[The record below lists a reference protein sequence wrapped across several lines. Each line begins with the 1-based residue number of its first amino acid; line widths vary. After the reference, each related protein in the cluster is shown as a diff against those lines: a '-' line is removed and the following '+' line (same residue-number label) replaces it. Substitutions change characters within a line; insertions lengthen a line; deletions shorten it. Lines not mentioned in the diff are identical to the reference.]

1 MEKTPEEIFAE
12 KMAAKIDESKGLI
25 TAEVKAMIEDHAKGN
40 AEKMAELEETAKK
53 QGEAITEMLK
63 KQAAPAKVIGLK
75 EAIRTELTAKFA
87 GKTLEEVKGMMGKGV
102 EINIKAAGTFLTST
116 HTTGQVQSFEVDPML
131 DAAPQKK
138 LFLRDVVGA
147 TSTSSETI
155 IVREKYNEDGDAAWV
170 AEGSI
175 KSLVDF
181 DMRTQT
187 YHAKM
192 IDATTEVGENS
203 LNDIADLMSE
213 IEKEII
219 YKIELKEQHG
229 ELFGTGAANDPV
241 GLTVIA
247 SAFVLTSMA
256 DVVEPNRTD
265 ALIACDTQLKTMNF
279 AGNFVAINPVDAGL
293 MKLQKDEMGG
303 YILDPARP
311 ELAGYKVIE
320 SNDIPVGY
328 FLLGDGTKTNI
339 KDYEALNIKFN
350 YSGTGFADGIVTIRG
365 TKRIHAYTKTQNQPA
380 FIYDS
385 FVNVIGAITKVTA

>member
-1 MEKTPEEIFAE
+1 MTPEELAIQ
-12 KMAAKIDESKGLI
+12 I
-25 TAEVKAMIEDHAKGN
+25 KAMVTESRGEITTEIEAKLKTLSEGN
-40 AEKMAELEETAKK
+40 AEKLKELEETAKK

-75 EAIRTELTAKFA
+75 EAIRTELKSKFT
-87 GKTLEEVKGMMGKGV
+87 GKSLEEAKEMVHKGL
-102 EINIKAAGTFLTST
+102 EIEIKAAGTFLTST

-192 IDATTEVGENS
+192 VSATAEVGENS
-203 LNDIADLMSE
+203 LNDIADLMAE

-219 YKIELKEQHG
+219 YQIEEKEQYG
-229 ELFGTGAANDPV
+229 ELFGTGNANDPV
-241 GLTVIA
+241 GLTAIA

-328 FLLGDGTKTNI
+328 FLLGDGTRTSI
-339 KDYEALNIKFN
+339 KDYQALTLKLG
-350 YSGTGFADGIVTIRG
+350 YSGTGFENGIITIRG
-365 TKRIHAYTKTQNQPA
+365 DKRIHAYTKTQNQPA